1 MVLGLFIASQAQA
14 KVKSKDINFAND
26 FYVSS
31 LSSKKTDGSDQLRRP
46 EITYGLNINKK
57 LQNNFIGKFNLNMNY
72 KHYGKHFDTHSAN
85 FSTIEIDS
93 TDIVNVSLKKNY
105 GSLELYINSRN
116 LFNEIYQRPHGY
128 SQDDRTFRF
137 GIKTYY

>member
-1 MVLGLFIASQAQA
+1 MNGEIQFLNKNNKISLF
-14 KVKSKDINFAND
+14 
-26 FYVSS
+26 VSS

-57 LQNNFIGKFNLNMNY
+57 LQNNFIGKFNLNINY
-72 KHYGKHFDTHSAN
+72 KHYGKHFDTHSTN
-85 FSTIEIDS
+85 FSTIEMDS

-105 GSLELYINSRN
+105 GPLELYINSRN

-137 GIKTYY
+137 GIKTYYWNKGWVVLN